1 MQKAQRFSDKC
12 RKIVADFSQGFGN
25 KAFFLQVQNII
36 QTKARSRC
44 NLFFCKQGSGIS
56 RRVTTCH

>member
-12 RKIVADFSQGFGN
+12 MKIVADFSQGFGN

-36 QTKARSRC
+36 QTNKEQMQVI
-44 NLFFCKQGSGIS
+44 LP
-56 RRVTTCH
+56 